1 MENPKLQ
8 ITPKRYSGEST
19 VISMRMPK
27 DMVLDLDKIAEAT
40 GRTRNEIMM
49 LCLEYAIDNM
59 EITES

>member
-1 MENPKLQ
+1 MEKPKLQ

-27 DMVLDLDKIAEAT
+27 DMVLDLDKTAEAT

>member
-1 MENPKLQ
+1 MEKPKLQ

-27 DMVLDLDKIAEAT
+27 DMVLELDKIAEAT

>member
-1 MENPKLQ
+1 MEKPKLQ

>member
-1 MENPKLQ
+1 MEKPKLQ

-27 DMVLDLDKIAEAT
+27 DMVLELDKIAEAT
-40 GRTRNEIMM
+40 GRRRNEIMM

>member
-1 MENPKLQ
+1 
-8 ITPKRYSGEST
+8 
-19 VISMRMPK
+19 MRMPK